1 MWTYNKVLEYPIN
14 IKCTDPRLAKV
25 IISQY
30 GGPDGEL
37 FLLLKN

>member
-1 MWTYNKVLEYPIN
+1 MWTYNKVLEYPVN

-30 GGPDGEL
+30 
-37 FLLLKN
+37 